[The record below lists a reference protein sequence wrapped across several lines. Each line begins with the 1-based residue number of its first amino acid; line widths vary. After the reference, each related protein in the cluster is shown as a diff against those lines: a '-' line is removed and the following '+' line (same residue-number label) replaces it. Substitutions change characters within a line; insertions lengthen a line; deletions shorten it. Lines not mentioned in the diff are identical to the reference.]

1 MDLEELRSLFCDM
14 QSKGMKPMLC
24 DTEIPLYDAAVPCG
38 EPTYCAEDIVESVL
52 IPKGELSMHPEF
64 MLTVRGESMKGVGIE
79 SGDEVRVIGGVQP
92 FDGDIVLAV
101 IDGEYTLKT
110 YYEDEEGQ
118 IWLVPQNEDYVPI
131 LLDGSKLVKI
141 YGKVKE
147 IVKTAPRV
155 PIKLCAKAVKKA
167 LKPAEVKPKISEER
181 VSCAFREMAQVITV
195 ARLWYAVYRMMADYS
210 VVKVEDFDTF
220 IDKLKTEVPHHEH
233 IPTRAEMLRMC
244 SHSFAKPVKQWTADN
259 APVKGK
265 RYYKYVTI
273 AMKTEK
279 IMLAK

>member
-38 EPTYCAEDIVESVL
+38 EPTYCAEDFVESVL

-118 IWLVPQNEDYVPI
+118 IWLVPQNEAFAPI
-131 LLDGSKLVKI
+131 LLDGSRASKI
-141 YGKVKE
+141 VGKVKE
-147 IVKTAPRV
+147 IVKRTPRV
-155 PIKLCAKAVKKA
+155 PTRLCAKAVKRAMKA
-167 LKPAEVKPKISEER
+167 QREKPGISDEQVKKAITEIAPKIT
-181 VSCAFREMAQVITV
+181 I
-195 ARLWYAVYRMMADYS
+195 ARHWYAVFR
-210 VVKVEDFDTF
+210 VLV
-220 IDKLKTEVPHHEH
+220 DKLVVGENGYDVFINKVCDVVPEHEH
-233 IPTRAEMLRMC
+233 LLPVDELQRLAVQ
-244 SHSFAKPVKQWTADN
+244 SFSKPVAQWRADN

-265 RYYKYVTI
+265 RYYAYLDI
-273 AMKTEK
+273 AHEMER
-279 IMLAK
+279 LLP